1 MKLVF
6 KSKEEPDELI
16 YLNYIYAVKGYIQVT
31 GFEYTESFSLFT
43 TYESTRIIIL
53 LGITLYIE
61 EEVWIGE
68 LCGVGSAFLNSDM
81 SVEMLVK

>member
-31 GFEYTESFSLFT
+31 GVEYTESFSPFSK
-43 TYESTRIIIL
+43 Y
-53 LGITLYIE
+53 
-61 EEVWIGE
+61 
-68 LCGVGSAFLNSDM
+68 
-81 SVEMLVK
+81 